1 MKKKIFIILFCIGTI
16 LSIHRCS
23 NNRIGEKS
31 DIQVS
36 QGDVTLTI
44 KDGTLT
50 KTGVTVI
57 VKNNSDRKVRYGASF
72 ELEIKKHGEWHKID
86 VYTTQWFQ
94 SSAVVLDPGQSRE
107 MEHGFGAYGK
117 LRRGRYR
124 IIKDM
129 AYESGKY
136 EEFNVAVEFTIK

>member
-1 MKKKIFIILFCIGTI
+1 MI

-57 VKNNSDRKVRYGASF
+57 VNNHSDRKVRYGASF
-72 ELEIKKHGEWHKID
+72 EIEIKKHGEWHKID

-94 SSAVVLDPGQSRE
+94 LYAVVLDPGQSRE
-107 MEHGFGAYGK
+107 IEQGFGYYGK